1 MIIMINSAVTA
12 IPSKQIAEF
21 CHRWGIHQLAV
32 FGSALRDDFYPESD
46 LDIMVAFAPDA
57 DPSLFDHVEMQLELE
72 RLFNRKVDLIS
83 RRALEQSTNQ
93 LLKDE
98 ILKTAQ
104 VLYPANE
111 TTHAPR

>member
-1 MIIMINSAVTA
+1 MILVINSAITA
-12 IPSKQIAEF
+12 ISSEQVAQF
-21 CHRWGIHQLAV
+21 CRRRGVRQLAV
-32 FGSALRDDFYPESD
+32 FGSALRADFRPDSD

-72 RLFNRKVDLIS
+72 RMFNRKVDLIS
-83 RRALEQSTNQ
+83 RRALEQSTNW

-98 ILKTAQ
+98 ILNTAQ
-104 VLYPANE
+104 VLYTANE